1 MTMARRLQIL
11 LLMTASV
18 FYGCEQSGKT
28 ILDRSASGGS
38 DATRTAR
45 LLPEDAPERVSMAR
59 LVAQS
64 ATDSDRPRVPRD
76 SAAAIRLEF
85 LGRYASGVYK
95 QSGAEIVA
103 FDAASKRA
111 FVVNAFSG
119 KVDVL
124 ELMDPAQPKWLF
136 AIDVSDIGADA
147 NSVAVKQGRVAIA
160 VAARIKTDPG
170 YVAFYNVQGQR
181 QSVVEVGA
189 LPDAVTF
196 SPDGRYLLVANEGE
210 PNDDYAIDPEGS
222 VSIIDISGEVASLK
236 QTHVR
241 TADFRSFNG
250 REDELRA
257 RGVRIYGPGSTAA
270 QDFEPEWIEVTSDSR
285 TAYVCLQE
293 NNAVA
298 RVDISTATVSQVM
311 QLGFKDWSARGQWSG
326 QGFDAS
332 DRDGGANLRHWPVFG
347 MFQPDTVKLIEV
359 DGATYLIGANEGDA
373 REWGNWSEE
382 ARVAKLR
389 LDPVA
394 FPDAAE
400 LQKPENLGR
409 LVVTTTMGVANDCDP
424 SAREMN
430 ATEACVYNALY
441 AFGGRSMAIWRVTED
456 SLELV
461 YDTGSQMEETTA
473 QLHPKYFNAD
483 HQDQERQLDKRS
495 TSKGPEP
502 EGMAVGMIDG
512 RTYAFVGLERVG
524 GIMVYDVTNPLE
536 TKFIQYI
543 NTRDFAIGEDAT
555 ADHTQADLGSEGLC
569 FVPGSESPDAQ
580 GRPLL
585 IVGNEVSG
593 TTAVFVIETR

>member
-1 MTMARRLQIL
+1 MTMPRRLQIL
-11 LLMTASV
+11 FIVTVSV
-18 FYGCEQSGKT
+18 CYGCEQAGET
-28 ILDRSASGGS
+28 TLDRSSPAVA
-38 DATRTAR
+38 DATSMA
-45 LLPEDAPERVSMAR
+45 LSLPEDATERVSVSR

-64 ATDSDRPRVPRD
+64 ATDSDSPRAPHD
-76 SAAAIRLEF
+76 SVAAIRLSF

-95 QSGAEIVA
+95 QSGAEIVT
-103 FDAASKRA
+103 FDPASKRA

-119 KVDVL
+119 KIDVL
-124 ELMDPAQPKWLF
+124 ELQDPAQPKWLF
-136 AIDVSDIGADA
+136 AIDVSDIGGDA

-160 VAARIKTDPG
+160 VAARVKTDPG

-241 TADFRSFNG
+241 TADFRHFNG

-257 RGVRIYGPGSTAA
+257 RGVRIYGPGSSAA
-270 QDFEPEWIEVTSDSR
+270 QDFEPEWIEVTSDSQ

-293 NNAVA
+293 NNAIA
-298 RVDISTATVSQVM
+298 RVDIPTASVTHVM
-311 QLGFKDWSARGQWSG
+311 PLGFKDWSAAGPWSG
-326 QGFDAS
+326 RGFDAS
-332 DRDGGANLRHWPVFG
+332 DRDGGINLRQWPVFG
-347 MFQPDTVKLIEV
+347 MFQPDTIKLLEV
-359 DGATYLIGANEGDA
+359 DGTTYLLGANEGDA
-373 REWGNWSEE
+373 REWGNWTEE
-382 ARVAKLR
+382 ARVADLR
-389 LDPVA
+389 LDPAA
-394 FPDAAE
+394 FPNAAE

-409 LVVTTTMGVANDCDP
+409 LVVTTTLGVANDCDP

-441 AFGGRSMAIWRVTED
+441 ALGGRSMAVWRVTED

-473 QLHPKYFNAD
+473 QLYPKYFNAD
-483 HQDQERQLDKRS
+483 HQDQSKQLDKRS

-502 EGMAVGMIDG
+502 EGMAVGVIDG

-536 TKFIQYI
+536 TEFIQYI

-555 ADHTQADLGSEGLC
+555 ADHTQADLGPEGLC
-569 FVPGSESPDAQ
+569 FVPGSESPDPQ

-593 TTAVFVIETR
+593 TTAVLVIETR

>member
-1 MTMARRLQIL
+1 MKKPRRCEPL
-11 LLMTASV
+11 LLLASLLLASLLLAC
-18 FYGCEQSGKT
+18 GCNPT
-28 ILDRSASGGS
+28 
-38 DATRTAR
+38 DATGLSGSIIA
-45 LLPEDAPERVSMAR
+45 DAKPSNLAV
-59 LVAQS
+59 
-64 ATDSDRPRVPRD
+64 DST
-76 SAAAIRLEF
+76 IRLSF

-95 QSGAEIVA
+95 KSAAEIVA
-103 FDAASKRA
+103 FDPKSKRA
-111 FVVNAFSG
+111 FVINAASG

-124 ELMDPAQPKWLF
+124 DMQAPAQPKRMF
-136 AIDVSDIGADA
+136 SIDVSDLGGDA
-147 NSVAVKQGRVAIA
+147 NSVATKQGMVAIA
-160 VAARIKTDPG
+160 VTGGVKTDPG
-170 YVAFYNVQGQR
+170 SVAFYDVSGQR
-181 QSVVEVGA
+181 QSVVVVGA

-196 SPDGRYLLVANEGE
+196 SPDGRYVLVANEGE
-210 PNDDYAIDPEGS
+210 PSDDYLLDPEGS
-222 VSIIDISGEVASLK
+222 VSIIDVSAGLATLS
-236 QTHVR
+236 QAQVR
-241 TADFRSFNG
+241 TADFRHFNG

-257 RGVRIYGPGSTAA
+257 RGVRIYGPGSSAA
-270 QDFEPEWIEVTSDSR
+270 QDFEPEWIEVTSDSK

-293 NNAVA
+293 NNAIA
-298 RVDISTATVSQVM
+298 RVDIPTASVTHVM
-311 QLGFKDWSARGQWSG
+311 PLGFKDWSAAGPWSG
-326 QGFDAS
+326 RGFDAS
-332 DRDGGANLRHWPVFG
+332 DRDGGINLRQWPVFG
-347 MFQPDTVKLIEV
+347 MFQPDTIKLLEV
-359 DGATYLIGANEGDA
+359 DGTTYLLGANEGDA
-373 REWGNWSEE
+373 REWGNWTEE
-382 ARVAKLR
+382 ARVADLR

-409 LVVTTTMGVANDCDP
+409 LLVTTTLGVANDCDP

-473 QLHPKYFNAD
+473 QLYPKYFNAD
-483 HQDQERQLDKRS
+483 HQDQAKQLDKRS
-495 TSKGPEP
+495 ASKGPEP
-502 EGMAVGMIDG
+502 EGIAVGVIDG

-555 ADHTQADLGSEGLC
+555 ADHTQADLGPEGLC
-569 FVPGSESPDAQ
+569 FVPGSESPDPQ

-593 TTAVFVIETR
+593 TTAVYVIETN